1 MDKTNRV
8 LRETQGTEDIIE
20 RCNIVFNCVFLF
32 FVFFFFLSLSRKD
45 EISMKCV
52 PARAN
57 IIIRSKIFAAGS
69 EDVHL
74 ARRIFDSK

>member
-32 FVFFFFLSLSRKD
+32 FVFFLSLSRKD

-57 IIIRSKIFAAGS
+57 IIIRSKIFTAGS
-69 EDVHL
+69 EGVHL